1 MKRETQTTMM
11 DSVQR
16 AHLMRKQSLQRDI
29 FSRHV
34 FNAETVVGAVRFYQL
49 HFSQSA
55 RRFVISV
62 LLAFKPQGEGV
73 NDCQPTDYINTNC
86 NSANSNLFPGGANA
100 PRVPTFVREKEEEEE
115 AQNFNELASVMVKEF
130 QWSPS
135 GMVM

>member
-1 MKRETQTTMM
+1 MM

-29 FSRHV
+29 FSQHV
-34 FNAETVVGAVRFYQL
+34 FNAETVAGAVRFYQL
-49 HFSQSA
+49 HLSQSA

-73 NDCQPTDYINTNC
+73 NDCQPADNMNTNC
-86 NSANSNLFPGGANA
+86 NSANYKLFPGWANA
-100 PRVPTFVREKEEEEE
+100 RRVPTFVREREEEE
-115 AQNFNELASVMVKEF
+115 AQNFHELASVMVKEF

-135 GMVM
+135 RMVM